1 MTDQPSKW
9 ITGTFLG
16 DLQKWAEET
25 LTSNETENA
34 LARSNAREI
43 LKLLDNPPVFLPAT
57 HLEAE

>member
-1 MTDQPSKW
+1 MTDQPTKW

-34 LARSNAREI
+34 VARVNAAEI
-43 LKLLDNPPVFLPAT
+43 LAHLHAPAAYPGV
-57 HLEAE
+57 E